1 MSKRKKT
8 VLEKWPDDD
17 MSPEFIHSEV
27 KHLEKFFKFAD
38 DKENKDESQN
48 KLKNRKE
55 LKKIELQKFKSVD
68 YVFQSVNNESTLPY
82 NYPPIKQI
90 HKQIFQFDER
100 DASVPVARY
109 QQEGVRQTSKKLKRI
124 VNEGI
129 HEENLENF
137 HFTPIPDSAAA
148 RSFKCYLK
156 NQGIQSMDLLEEVPF
171 DEYALN
177 SSLDLNS
184 VPSSK

>member
-1 MSKRKKT
+1 MTKRKKT
-8 VLEKWPDDD
+8 LQEKWPDDD

-27 KHLEKFFKFAD
+27 KHLKSFCNFE
-38 DKENKDESQN
+38 DESLKNN
-48 KLKNRKE
+48 KTQEKSKNRKN
-55 LKKIELQKFKSVD
+55 LKKIELQKFKSID

-90 HKQIFQFDER
+90 HKQIVQFDER
-100 DASVPVARY
+100 NASVPVARY
-109 QQEGVRQTSKKLKRI
+109 QQEGVHQTSKKLKRI
-124 VNEGI
+124 VNESI

-137 HFTPIPDSAAA
+137 HFTPVRDSVAA

-156 NQGIQSMDLLEEVPF
+156 NQGICSLDILEEVPY

-184 VPSSK
+184 APVPK